1 WNAPRPAIVPEE
13 RQLTREEWTQG
24 QAVLSKIN
32 QQPHFLREIC
42 LNRYAY
48 LKKNKGMLSANRF
61 LVSSF
66 MQRMWP
72 RIEAINTR
80 HAMNCNASERFLSES
95 DAYQTLP
102 GMNDKALG
110 RLAARIS

>member
-1 WNAPRPAIVPEE
+1 MSSEIQKPAQWAYSWNAPRPAIVPEE

-48 LKKNKGMLSANRF
+48 LKKNKG
-61 LVSSF
+61 
-66 MQRMWP
+66 
-72 RIEAINTR
+72 
-80 HAMNCNASERFLSES
+80 
-95 DAYQTLP
+95 
-102 GMNDKALG
+102 
-110 RLAARIS
+110 